1 MRAVFVKSLA
11 AGAAA
16 VAFAAA
22 GPAVAQCSFE
32 SANSY
37 TPVTAEVVN
46 DALVAASTAEAPIVD
61 IGQTAVVVTPRRPAP
76 REIIVTPGVAQV
88 AGIRPAPVEAPA
100 LYVIEDPS

>member
-1 MRAVFVKSLA
+1 MSLGAIAVVF
-11 AGAAA
+11 
-16 VAFAAA
+16 A

-32 SANSY
+32 SAKSY
-37 TPVTAEVVN
+37 TPATASVVN
-46 DALVAASTAEAPIVD
+46 DVLVTASTTEAPIVQS
-61 IGQTAVVVTPRRPAP
+61 GERAVVVTPRRPAP